1 MGLIIRR
8 TLPETFEAPSATGRM
23 PFTPELWRLA
33 FLGVVLLSTIT
44 TAYFVIDYM
53 TTFAED
59 TLHISPTTAFAAT
72 VALGLTGMCFD
83 VLGGVLSDRFG
94 RKPIVLGTGVVY
106 ILAIFPAYY
115 AIVHLGSAAA
125 LIIGAGL
132 LGALQGLYA
141 PPILIGITEGLPHEI
156 RSGALSLI
164 YAIGV
169 SVFGASTQFAV
180 KGVIKLTGSSFA
192 PAGFMIVA
200 ITIGVIAML
209 FVRETAPVKI
219 GKHRA

>member
-1 MGLIIRR
+1 
-8 TLPETFEAPSATGRM
+8 
-23 PFTPELWRLA
+23 
-33 FLGVVLLSTIT
+33 
-44 TAYFVIDYM
+44 
-53 TTFAED
+53 
-59 TLHISPTTAFAAT
+59 
-72 VALGLTGMCFD
+72 
-83 VLGGVLSDRFG
+83 VLS
-94 RKPIVLGTGVVY
+94 TGVVY

-115 AIVHLGSAAA
+115 AIVHFGSAAA

-141 PPILIGITEGLPHEI
+141 PPILIGITEGLPREI

-219 GKHRA
+219 GKTSA